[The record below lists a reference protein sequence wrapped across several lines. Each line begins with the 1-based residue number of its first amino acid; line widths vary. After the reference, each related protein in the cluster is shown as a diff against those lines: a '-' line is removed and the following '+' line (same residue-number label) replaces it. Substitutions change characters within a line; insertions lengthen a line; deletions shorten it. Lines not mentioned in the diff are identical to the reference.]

1 VPRGRGDNWPIASNR
16 SPLFRFDRV
25 TVDGS
30 GGRRLDRATGEVPDH
45 GVTVVAGPS
54 GAGKSTLLRCCNRLE
69 APTSGR
75 VELRGV
81 DVSTLDPL
89 PLRRRVGMV
98 FQRPTPFPGSVLEN
112 LRVAAPGLT
121 EDGGAAALHDV
132 GLDPTF
138 ATRAAT
144 ELSGGEAQRVCLA
157 RTLVTEP
164 EVVLLDEVTSSVD
177 PAARRGLE
185 DLARGLAGRGVAVL
199 WVTHDLA
206 QLRRL
211 ADQVIVLVGGRVAYD
226 GAAARLDADAPPEVA
241 RFLAAVAVDGE
252 GSDA

>member
-1 VPRGRGDNWPIASNR
+1 M
-16 SPLFRFDRV
+16 
-25 TVDGS
+25 TVDGP
-30 GGRRLDRATGEVPDH
+30 GGRRLDRATGDVPDR
-45 GVTVVAGPS
+45 GVTVLAGPS

-69 APTSGR
+69 RPTSGR

-89 PLRRRVGMV
+89 RLRRRVGMV

-112 LRVAAPGLT
+112 LRVATPGLT
-121 EDGGAAALHDV
+121 EVEAGAALHDV
-132 GLDPTF
+132 GLDPSL
-138 ATRAAT
+138 ASRAAT

-185 DLARGLAGRGVAVL
+185 ALARVLASRGVAVL

-211 ADQVIVLVGGRVAYD
+211 ADHVLVLVAGRVAYD
-226 GAAARLDADAPPEVA
+226 GPAARLDVDAPPEVA

-252 GSDA
+252 TSGS